1 MAKFV
6 TLNMLKDYLFLGDV
20 TDYDNRLGMLLD
32 AAESKIIGLTDFPEE
47 DVRRIAATDFPADL
61 KQAIIDYAAFKFAG
75 NDRMNPG
82 LDIRGTVR
90 RYERLCG
97 GSVLADL
104 ITKAKENETAA
115 DGV

>member
-1 MAKFV
+1 MAKYV
-6 TLNMLKDYLFLGDV
+6 TINQLKDYLFLGNI
-20 TDYDNRLGMLLD
+20 TEYDDRLGMLLD
-32 AAESKIIGLTDFPEE
+32 AAESKIIGLTDFPED
-47 DVRRIAATDFPADL
+47 DVRRIAVPDFPADL

-97 GSVLADL
+97 GSALADL
-104 ITKAKENETAA
+104 IDKAKENETAV

>member
-1 MAKFV
+1 MAQFV
-6 TLNMLKDYLFLGDV
+6 TLAELKDYLFLGDI
-20 TDYDNRLGMLLD
+20 TDYDARLDVILD
-32 AAESKIIGLTDFPEE
+32 AAETKIIGMTDFPEE
-47 DVRRIAATDFPADL
+47 DVRLIEYPFFPADL
-61 KQAIIDYAAFKFAG
+61 KQAILDYAAFKFAG

-97 GSVLADL
+97 GSVLAGL
-104 ITKAKENETAA
+104 IAKAKENETAV

>member
-1 MAKFV
+1 MAKYV
-6 TLNMLKDYLFLGDV
+6 TLKDLKDYLFLGDI
-20 TDYDNRLGMLLD
+20 TEYDMRLWMLLN
-32 AAESKIIGLTDFPEE
+32 AAESKIIGMTDFPEK
-47 DVRRIAATDFPADL
+47 DVRLIDPEDFPADL
-61 KQAIIDYAAFKFAG
+61 RQAILDYAAFKFAG

-97 GSVLADL
+97 GSALADL
-104 ITKAKENETAA
+104 IAKAKENETAV